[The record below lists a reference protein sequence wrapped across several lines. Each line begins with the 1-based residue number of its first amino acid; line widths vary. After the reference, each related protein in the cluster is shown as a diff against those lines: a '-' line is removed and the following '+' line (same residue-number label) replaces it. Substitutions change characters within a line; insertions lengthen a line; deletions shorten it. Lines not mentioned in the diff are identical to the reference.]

1 MGFAWA
7 VVRFTRGRTML
18 APGFFEQ
25 SILAKGRVVS
35 IRKKLP
41 LRALS
46 GQKKVMDER
55 ETFLLPCH
63 EGLIPPGVT

>member
-1 MGFAWA
+1 
-7 VVRFTRGRTML
+7 ML

-25 SILAKGRVVS
+25 SILAKGRVVN
-35 IRKKLP
+35 IRKKPP
-41 LRALS
+41 LQALS

-55 ETFLLPCH
+55 ETFLLPCL